1 MDDST
6 QGSQRADSARAL
18 GLSRAAMLASVTAYR
33 NASPMAKQ
41 TTPDHGHPHGQMAA
55 PSSHLRSTPIGDYGF
70 LSDGEVSA
78 LLSPNGTVEWM
89 CVPRF
94 DSASIFGS
102 ILGRHAGAFRIG
114 PGDLTVPA
122 ECRYLPG
129 TMIMETSWGTPNG
142 WIIVRDALLI
152 GPWHHESDRSKTYR
166 RTPSD
171 YEAEHILLR
180 TIRCASGEVQ
190 TVMDCEPVFDYGRK
204 HVRWAYTNDS
214 YYQGVATAEGSDLSV
229 TLTSDLRLGFEGG
242 QASARTML
250 KEGDVR
256 FVALSW
262 GGAVAPTTYA
272 EAYKKQV
279 WTAHH
284 WQHWLARGKFP
295 DHPWRS
301 TLQRSALTL
310 KGLTYGPTGAIA
322 AAGSTSLPET
332 PGGGRNYDYRYTW
345 IRDATFA
352 LWGLYSLGFDWEA
365 VDFFAFI
372 ADLVEDEQDIQI
384 MYGIGGEKVLTE
396 FELDH
401 LPGYAN
407 SRPVRIG
414 NAAYAQKQHDVWGA
428 LLDSVYLHFKAANH
442 LDNRIWTILDQQVN
456 EALKHWREPDAGIW
470 EVRGE
475 LRHFTSSKIMCWVAV
490 DRGAKIAR
498 MTGEDSKAAEWELA
512 AQEIKDDI
520 LANGVDER
528 GVLTQYYGTTALDAS
543 LLLAPLVRFLPA
555 DHPIIRSTVL
565 AIAEELTVHDLVL
578 RYKVEETDD
587 GFSGEEGSFTICSFW
602 LVSALCEIG
611 EYQRARKL
619 CAKLLSFAGPLEL
632 YGEEIDPHTGHHL
645 GNFPQAFTHLAL
657 INAVLHVIKLE
668 GRQHGGPAGSW
679 AGSVGDGLIG

>member
-1 MDDST
+1 
-6 QGSQRADSARAL
+6 
-18 GLSRAAMLASVTAYR
+18 
-33 NASPMAKQ
+33 MAKK
-41 TTPDHGHPHGQMAA
+41 TTKRPVRSTAA
-55 PSSHLRSTPIGDYGF
+55 PAAQARSTPIGDYGF

-78 LLSPNGTVEWM
+78 LVSPAGAVEWM

-94 DSASIFGS
+94 DSPSVFGS
-102 ILGRHAGAFRIG
+102 ILGRHAGSFQISPAEV
-114 PGDLTVPA
+114 TVPA
-122 ECRYLPG
+122 EVRYLPG
-129 TMIMETSWGTPNG
+129 TMIMETSWGTSTG

-152 GPWHHESDRSKTYR
+152 GPWHHDEDRSKTYR
-166 RTPSD
+166 RTPND

-190 TVMDCEPVFDYGRK
+190 TIMDCEPVFDYGRA
-204 HVRWAYTNDS
+204 HASWEYTGEG
-214 YYQGVATAEGSDLSV
+214 YYQGMATGDGQDARL
-229 TLTSDLRLGFEGG
+229 TLTSDMRLGFEGG
-242 QASARTML
+242 QASARTLL

-262 GGAVAPTTYA
+262 GGAMPPTDYA
-272 EAYKKQV
+272 DAYKRQV

-295 DHPWRS
+295 DHPWRGA
-301 TLQRSALTL
+301 LQRSALTL
-310 KGLTYGPTGAIA
+310 KGLTYAPTGAIS

-352 LWGLYSLGFDWEA
+352 LWGLYNLGFDWEA
-365 VDFFAFI
+365 VDFFSFI
-372 ADLVEDEQDIQI
+372 ADLVENENDIQI
-384 MYGIGGEKVLTE
+384 MYGIGGEKKLTE

-428 LLDSVYLHFKAANH
+428 LLDSVYLHFKAADH
-442 LDNRIWTILDQQVN
+442 LDNRIWAILDQQVG
-456 EALKHWREPDAGIW
+456 EALKHWREPDAGLW

-475 LRHFTSSKIMCWVAV
+475 LKHFTSSKIMCWVAV

-498 MTGEDSKAAEWELA
+498 MSGEDAKAAEWELA

-520 LANGVDER
+520 LANGVDKR
-528 GVLTQYYGTTALDAS
+528 GVLTQYYGTDALDAS
-543 LLLAPLVRFLPA
+543 LLLAPLLRFLPA
-555 DHPIIRSTVL
+555 DDPVIRNTVL
-565 AIAEELTVHDLVL
+565 AIADELTVHGLVL
-578 RYKVEETDD
+578 RYRVEETDD
-587 GFSGEEGSFTICSFW
+587 GFTGEEGSFTICSFW

-611 EYQRARKL
+611 EYTRARKL
-619 CAKLLSFAGPLEL
+619 CAKLLSSSGLLGLYAEEL
-632 YGEEIDPHTGHHL
+632 DPHSGQHL

-657 INAVLHVIKLE
+657 INAVLHVVRLE
-668 GRQHGGPAGSW
+668 NQQHGGPAGSW
-679 AGSVGDGLIG
+679 AGSVDSTESPVTSAEGTA

>member
-1 MDDST
+1 
-6 QGSQRADSARAL
+6 
-18 GLSRAAMLASVTAYR
+18 
-33 NASPMAKQ
+33 MAKKTKSQ
-41 TTPDHGHPHGQMAA
+41 PVHVTSPV
-55 PSSHLRSTPIGDYGF
+55 SHVRSTPIGDYGF

-78 LLSPNGTVEWM
+78 LLSPGGGLEWM
-89 CVPRF
+89 CLPRF
-94 DSASIFGS
+94 DSPSVFGS
-102 ILGRHAGAFRIG
+102 ILGRHAGAFRIA
-114 PGDLTVPA
+114 PDDVTVPA
-122 ECRYLPG
+122 EMRYLPG
-129 TMIMETSWGTPNG
+129 TMVVETSWGTPTG

-152 GPWHHESDRSKTYR
+152 GPWHHDVDRSKTYR

-171 YEAEHILLR
+171 YEAEHIFLR

-190 TVMDCEPVFDYGRK
+190 TIMDCEPVFDYGRA
-204 HVRWAYTNDS
+204 HAHWEYTGEG
-214 YYQGVATAEGSDLSV
+214 YYQGVATAEGQDVTL
-229 TLTSDLRLGFEGG
+229 TLTSDMRLGFEGG
-242 QASARTML
+242 QASARTLL
-250 KEGDVR
+250 KQGDTR

-262 GGAVAPTTYA
+262 GGGVPPKTYE
-272 EAYKKQV
+272 EAYAKQV

-295 DHPWRS
+295 DHPWRGA
-301 TLQRSALTL
+301 LQRSALTL
-310 KGLTYGPTGAIA
+310 KGLTYAPTGAIA

-352 LWGLYSLGFDWEA
+352 LWGMYSLGFDWEA
-365 VDFFAFI
+365 VDFFSFI
-372 ADLVEDEQDIQI
+372 ADLVQDQEDIQI
-384 MYGIGGEKVLTE
+384 MYGIGGEKQLTE

-428 LLDSVYLHFKAANH
+428 LLDSVYLHFKAADH
-442 LDNRIWTILDQQVN
+442 LDNRIWSILDTQVG
-456 EALKHWREPDAGIW
+456 EALKYWREPDAGIW

-475 LRHFTSSKIMCWVAV
+475 LKHFTSSKIMCWVAV
-490 DRGAKIAR
+490 DRGSKIAR
-498 MTGEDSKAAEWELA
+498 MTGEEGKANEWELA

-520 LANGVDER
+520 LANGVDQR
-528 GVLTQYYGTTALDAS
+528 GVLTQYYGSEALDAS

-555 DHPIIRSTVL
+555 DDPIIRNTVL
-565 AIAEELTVHDLVL
+565 AIADELTVHDLVL

-587 GFSGEEGSFTICSFW
+587 GFTGEEGSFTICSFW

-619 CAKLLSFAGPLEL
+619 CAKLLSFAGPLDL
-632 YGEEIDPHTGHHL
+632 YAEEIDPHSGQQL

-668 GRQHGGPAGSW
+668 GRHHGNPGSW
-679 AGSVGDGLIG
+679 AGSAGNGDDE